1 MAGMQNIVDGLAGA
15 IGNTPLIRLK
25 RASEMT
31 GCEILGKAEF
41 MNPGQSVKDRA
52 ALYIIKDAIERGTLK
67 PGGTIVEGTA
77 GNTGIGLALVGAF
90 GVSDNPVNLML
101 LAGFGLLGYV
111 MVLFGFPP
119 APLILGFV
127 LGDAM
132 ERAVRQSL
140 TMSMGDP
147 TILVERPLSAVMLAL
162 ALLVLLSPIL
172 SRLLRRRSV
181 ATAS

>member
-1 MAGMQNIVDGLAGA
+1 
-15 IGNTPLIRLK
+15 
-25 RASEMT
+25 
-31 GCEILGKAEF
+31 
-41 MNPGQSVKDRA
+41 
-52 ALYIIKDAIERGTLK
+52 
-67 PGGTIVEGTA
+67 
-77 GNTGIGLALVGAF
+77 
-90 GVSDNPVNLML
+90 ML
-101 LAGFGLLGYV
+101 LAGFGLLGYA

-162 ALLVLLSPIL
+162 ALLVLLSPML
-172 SRLLRRRSV
+172 SRLLRRRGA